1 MAISTYAELQTAIAN
16 WLDRTDLTDRIP
28 EFITLAESRI
38 RRKLRV
44 RGIEDRATTPLV
56 SGQEYYSLPS
66 DFLEARN
73 VQIDTN
79 PLTRLTYRTPQ
90 QMDKEYPYSTTG
102 TPAVYTIIGDEIQL
116 KPVPS
121 STNNLQISY
130 FAKLDNLSGTNTT
143 NWLTANAPDLLLYGG
158 LMEAEL
164 YLVNDERYQHWKV
177 LFEQALFEFNIESK
191 NGRYSGSAPQVKT

>member
-1 MAISTYAELQTAIAN
+1 
-16 WLDRTDLTDRIP
+16 
-28 EFITLAESRI
+28 
-38 RRKLRV
+38 
-44 RGIEDRATTPLV
+44 
-56 SGQEYYSLPS
+56 
-66 DFLEARN
+66 
-73 VQIDTN
+73 
-79 PLTRLTYRTPQ
+79 
-90 QMDKEYPYSTTG
+90 MDKEYPYSTTG

-177 LFEQALFEFNIESK
+177 LFEQALFEFVRDDLDEANRPVNIM
-191 NGRYSGSAPQVKT
+191 V